1 MVKLHKMNFGDSTDI
16 RTPEKTKME
25 VVDLGHGQFAS
36 KIELQPGWK
45 WSECIKPIAGTHMC
59 EKKHLGVVLSGRMH
73 VLHEDGTSMEVGPG
87 DAYTIAKQHD
97 AWIIGEETYVAYEF
111 DSDAAQTLATNK

>member
-1 MVKLHKMNFGDSTDI
+1 
-16 RTPEKTKME
+16 
-25 VVDLGHGQFAS
+25 
-36 KIELQPGWK
+36 
-45 WSECIKPIAGTHMC
+45 MC

-97 AWIIGEETYVAYEF
+97 AWTIGEETYVAYEF